1 MSSVKADQFGERNQ
15 QNVWHF
21 LNRMVSTLIVLAILT
36 LAICAFLPELKRQRD
51 QATRLE
57 ELRTETEK
65 QRRLVDQR
73 TREADLLKN
82 DRHYVEMIARDRL
95 DLMKPGE
102 TIIRLEQ
109 PTPDKSRFKFNP

>member
-1 MSSVKADQFGERNQ
+1 VKADDFREQSH

-21 LNRMVSTLIVLAILT
+21 LNRMVSTLIVLAIIT
-36 LAICAFLPELKRQRD
+36 LAICAFLPELKRQRE

-57 ELRTETEK
+57 ELRSEIEK
-65 QRRLVDQR
+65 QRTILNHR

-82 DRHYVEMIARDRL
+82 DPHYVEMIARDRL

-102 TIIRLEQ
+102 TIVRLEQ
-109 PTPDKSRFKFNP
+109 PAPDKSKFKLNQ